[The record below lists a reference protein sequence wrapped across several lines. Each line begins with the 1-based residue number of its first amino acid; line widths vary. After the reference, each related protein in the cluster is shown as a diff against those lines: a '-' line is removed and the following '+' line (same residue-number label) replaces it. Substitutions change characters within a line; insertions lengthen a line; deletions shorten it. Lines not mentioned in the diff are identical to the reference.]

1 MINSVMLHFLN
12 QKNCTF
18 HKYFILLF
26 LISIVS
32 IIIHSIYIL
41 FLLFL
46 ICKYS
51 FYNGPSHKYFI
62 FILFMIIGSIMVH
75 SIDDLL
81 YAKSL
86 FGQPAMEF
94 IYLTVAR

>member
-1 MINSVMLHFLN
+1 
-12 QKNCTF
+12 
-18 HKYFILLF
+18 
-26 LISIVS
+26 
-32 IIIHSIYIL
+32 
-41 FLLFL
+41 
-46 ICKYS
+46 
-51 FYNGPSHKYFI
+51 
-62 FILFMIIGSIMVH
+62 MIIASIMVH